1 MNSGPLVFDCNVYA
15 QALINPRGPAGECVE
30 AALEGKVL
38 VCLSRFLVNE
48 LRKLPGNP
56 TMARFRMPLE
66 RADQLLAKLR
76 PLAVFIEVPPVV
88 FEHPID
94 PKDGPYIDLA
104 VAAGANVITSRD
116 KHLLNLTNP
125 GIPWS
130 ADFRARFPWLR
141 VMSPQALLKE
151 LRESTGEQTED

>member
-1 MNSGPLVFDCNVYA
+1 MNSAPVVFDCNVYA

-30 AALEGKVL
+30 AAFDGKVL
-38 VCLSRFLVNE
+38 VCLSRFVVNE
-48 LRKLPGNP
+48 VRKLPGNP

-66 RADQLLAKLR
+66 RADQLLAKLS
-76 PLAVFIEVPPVV
+76 PLAVFIEAPPVV

-104 VAAGANVITSRD
+104 VAAGAAVITSRD

-125 GIPWS
+125 AKSWS

-141 VMSPQALLKE
+141 VMSPEAFLRE
-151 LRESTGEQTED
+151 LRYQ